1 MERIEVKKVYVGSAV
16 KFGLLYGLIVGFLVT
31 IVMLVLLL
39 MSIINVGDVVG
50 PASFIFSLFGSASLV
65 YLLVFTFFFY
75 IIMVFIVML
84 IASLLYNLSSKL
96 GGRLHLGLA
105 EYIAPVKPVKSVQNK
120 PNVKLGTSARTNKK
134 SGNKT

>member
-1 MERIEVKKVYVGSAV
+1 MFSLVRMERIEVKKVYVGSAV

-75 IIMVFIVML
+75 IIMGFIVML
-84 IASLLYNLSSKL
+84 EIASWI
-96 GGRLHLGLA
+96 GRIYSTREA
-105 EYIAPVKPVKSVQNK
+105 C
-120 PNVKLGTSARTNKK
+120 
-134 SGNKT
+134 